1 MRSVREVR
9 SQTEYKWFFC
19 SWSRCGLKNV
29 TLRDIPSFPFISCP
43 FVNKCRWVWSYC
55 PMLYKRCT
63 WKKVHLYKRF
73 YLFVHEQEHA
83 DQLWTR
89 VKNPERMKILRMWV
103 HMFFMKSFSSMTRS
117 DESRRFPLLSEA
129 EPQAPGSK
137 PLLSVFL
144 NVFYPQTHTTLHR
157 SHEVKQVI
165 KLCTCQT
172 SLFDK

>member
-1 MRSVREVR
+1 MVGVVRSVREVR

-89 VKNPERMKILRMWV
+89 VKNPERMKIIKMWV
-103 HMFFMKSFSSMTRS
+103 HMFFMKSLNWLDLMSPDVFLFSVKQ
-117 DESRRFPLLSEA
+117 SRRLP
-129 EPQAPGSK
+129 APNHFS
-137 PLLSVFL
+137 
-144 NVFYPQTHTTLHR
+144 
-157 SHEVKQVI
+157 
-165 KLCTCQT
+165 LC
-172 SLFDK
+172 F

>member
-1 MRSVREVR
+1 MNTCEESRENENH
-9 SQTEYKWFFC
+9 Q
-19 SWSRCGLKNV
+19 NV
-29 TLRDIPSFPFISCP
+29 SSHVF
-43 FVNKCRWVWSYC
+43 
-55 PMLYKRCT
+55 
-63 WKKVHLYKRF
+63 
-73 YLFVHEQEHA
+73 HEVIE
-83 DQLWTR
+83 L
-89 VKNPERMKILRMWV
+89 I
-103 HMFFMKSFSSMTRS
+103 RS

-144 NVFYPQTHTTLHR
+144 NVFHPQTHTTLHR